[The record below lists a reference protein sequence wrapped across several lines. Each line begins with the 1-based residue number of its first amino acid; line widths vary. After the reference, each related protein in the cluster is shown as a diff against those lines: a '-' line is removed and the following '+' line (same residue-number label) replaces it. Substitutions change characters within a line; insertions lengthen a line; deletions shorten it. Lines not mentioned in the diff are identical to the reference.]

1 MVERWVLSGT
11 PGQPKEENNHHGP
24 IRDMIVDVASS
35 HVLSLISVFTAMQN
49 RAFLSVAFK
58 EFSRQAR
65 CNHFAMAFQ
74 SNKIFKIRVTAL
86 QL

>member
-1 MVERWVLSGT
+1 MQHQVETKNQRGKKS
-11 PGQPKEENNHHGP
+11 HHGTK
-24 IRDMIVDVASS
+24 RDMIVASS
-35 HVLSLISVFTAMQN
+35 HVLSLISVLTAMQN